1 MRNKANSKIQETW
14 RFHNSTK
21 HPGMP
26 PHYLDW
32 DNQPIPFKI
41 YKTLDPINIPKDLP
55 FSNSPTLEALVPSP
69 DQTDIE
75 IIPDLPTL
83 GRLLFL
89 SAGITKKRRYPG
101 GEIFFRAAACTG
113 ALYHID
119 LYVVTTKIRGLD
131 AGVYHFGPQDFS
143 LRKLREGDLR
153 GTLVEATSHES
164 SISKAPTIFICTS
177 TFWRNSWKYQS
188 RAYRHTFWDSGTIL
202 ANLITAA
209 NAYKIPARIVTGFVD
224 DTVNAL
230 IDLDTNRE
238 AAVSLI
244 SLGRTNREP
253 ERKKAE
259 WEKLSYET
267 VPLSSQ
273 EIDYPSI
280 RRMHEASSLLSKEE
294 VNDWRN
300 KLIESETI
308 DSKGPLFPLDLKDH
322 LQDANKSRTI
332 GETILTRGSTRH
344 FSREPITFKQLSY
357 MLFSA
362 TRGIPADFLN
372 PFGTTLNDVYII
384 VNDVEDIPKGSY
396 FYNQRGQ
403 SLELLNEGDFRKE
416 AGHLGLGQDIP
427 ADASA
432 DVFSLADLDR
442 ILEIYGNRG
451 YRVAELEAGMLGG
464 KLYLS
469 AYSLG
474 LGASGLTFFD
484 DEVTEFFSP
493 HAKGKAVMFLIVLGK
508 SARSR

>member
-1 MRNKANSKIQETW
+1 MNNSKIQETW

-26 PHYLDW
+26 PHFLDW

-41 YKTLDPINIPKDLP
+41 YKDIDPIKMPNDLP
-55 FSNSPTLEALVPSP
+55 FSDTPTLEALLSAR
-69 DQTDIE
+69 DQTGIE

-89 SAGITKKRRYPG
+89 SAGITKKRKYPG
-101 GEIFFRAAACTG
+101 GEILFRAAACTG

-119 LYVVTTKIRGLD
+119 LYVVTKNIHGLD
-131 AGVYHFGPQDFS
+131 AGVYHFGPHDFS

-164 SISKAPTIFICTS
+164 SISKAPTIIICTS

-188 RAYRHTFWDSGTIL
+188 RAYRHTFWDGGTIL
-202 ANLITAA
+202 ANLVTAA
-209 NAYKIPARIVTGFVD
+209 NAYKIPARIVTGFID
-224 DTVNAL
+224 DTINEL

-238 AAVSLI
+238 VAVCLVP
-244 SLGRTNREP
+244 LGRTNREAGG
-253 ERKKAE
+253 EKIE
-259 WEKLSYET
+259 LEKLSYET
-267 VPLSSQ
+267 VPLSRE

-280 RRMHEASSLLSKEE
+280 IRMHEASSLFSKEE
-294 VNDWRN
+294 VDDWRN
-300 KLIESETI
+300 NTIESETI
-308 DSKGPLFPLDLKDH
+308 GSKGPLFPLDGNDY

-332 GETILTRGSTRH
+332 EQTILKRGSTRH

-362 TRGIPADFLN
+362 TQGISADFLN
-372 PFGTTLNDVYII
+372 PFRATLNDAYII
-384 VNDVEDIPKGSY
+384 VNDVEYIPKGSY
-396 FYNQRGQ
+396 FYNQSGQ
-403 SLELLNEGDFRKE
+403 SLELLKEGDFRKE

-427 ADASA
+427 ADASV
-432 DVFSLADLDR
+432 DVFFLADLDR

-493 HAKGKAVMFLIVLGK
+493 HAKGKAVMFLIALGK
-508 SARSR
+508 SVRNR

>member
-1 MRNKANSKIQETW
+1 MNNSKIQETW

-26 PHYLDW
+26 PHFLDW
-32 DNQPIPFKI
+32 ANQPIPFKI
-41 YKTLDPINIPKDLP
+41 YKDIDPIKMPNDLP
-55 FSNSPTLEALVPSP
+55 FSDTPTLEALLSAP
-69 DQTDIE
+69 DQTGIE

-89 SAGITKKRRYPG
+89 SAGITKKRKYPG
-101 GEIFFRAAACTG
+101 GEVLFRAAACTG

-119 LYVVTTKIRGLD
+119 LYVVTTKIHGLD
-131 AGVYHFGPQDFS
+131 AGVYHFAPHDFS

-164 SISKAPTIFICTS
+164 SISKAPTIIICTS
-177 TFWRNSWKYQS
+177 TFWRNSWKYQL
-188 RAYRHTFWDSGTIL
+188 RAYRHTFWDGGTIL

-224 DTVNAL
+224 DTINEL

-238 AAVSLI
+238 VAVCLVP
-244 SLGRTNREP
+244 LGRTNRE
-253 ERKKAE
+253 AE
-259 WEKLSYET
+259 GGKIELEKLSYET
-267 VPLSSQ
+267 LPLSRE

-280 RRMHEASSLLSKEE
+280 IRMHEASSLFSKEE
-294 VNDWRN
+294 VDDWRN
-300 KLIESETI
+300 NTIESETI
-308 DSKGPLFPLDLKDH
+308 GSKGPLFPLDVNDY

-332 GETILTRGSTRH
+332 EQTILKRGSTRH

-357 MLFSA
+357 MLFSG
-362 TRGIPADFLN
+362 TQGIPADFLN
-372 PFGTTLNDVYII
+372 PFGATLNDAYII
-384 VNDVEDIPKGSY
+384 VNDVDYIPKGSY
-396 FYNQRGQ
+396 FYNQSGQ
-403 SLELLNEGDFRKE
+403 SLELLKEGDFRKE

-432 DVFSLADLDR
+432 DVFLLADLDR

-451 YRVAELEAGMLGG
+451 YRVCELEAGTLGG

-493 HAKGKAVMFLIVLGK
+493 HAKGKAVMFLIALGK
-508 SARSR
+508 SVRNR